1 MSYPSPYE
9 SPRRLELDYATDD
22 KTVFNFFNTVYAWMC
37 AGLAITA
44 TSAYLVSLN
53 PAMVKAVSASGLG
66 IVFMLVSVAIVFGIR
81 AAAFKI
87 SPLAATGLFMVYAAL
102 IGVVLS
108 GIFVIYRMQTIGAA
122 FAITAGTF
130 GATSIYG
137 YVTKRDLTS
146 MGSYLFM
153 ALIGLI
159 IATVVNFFMASSVL
173 YWIINYVGLG
183 LFIALTAYDSQ
194 KLKQLAYQT
203 QGDATAA
210 ARHAILGAL
219 SLYLDFLNM
228 FLFILRII
236 GDRR

>member
-9 SPRRLELDYATDD
+9 SPRRLELDYATDE
-22 KTVFNFFNTVYAWMC
+22 KTVFSFFNTVYAWMC

-53 PAMVKAVSASGLG
+53 PAMVKAANASGLG
-66 IVFMLVSVAIVFGIR
+66 IVFMVASVAIVWGIR

-87 SPLAATGLFMVYAAL
+87 SPTAATALFMVYAAL

-108 GIFVIYRMQTIGAA
+108 GIFVVYRMQTIGAA

-153 ALIGLI
+153 ALIGLV
-159 IATVVNFFMASSVL
+159 IATVVNFFLASSVL
-173 YWIINYVGLG
+173 FWIINYVGLG

-194 KLKQLAYQT
+194 KLKHLAYQT
-203 QGDATAA
+203 QGDARAA
-210 ARHAILGAL
+210 ARYAILGAL

-236 GDRR
+236 GSRR